1 MNKYLTEIAG
11 VRILIVNTNKL
22 SEMIIKD
29 LQAKTYKNNID
40 QVKAIDLILKFNNS
54 FSEYTPTVYSA
65 KGTMNFNEDEFFVGY
80 IKGIRYKVKNLFNDK
95 TVEVAINTSKDNLK
109 KIIKNLLTF
118 EFNSINTHK
127 NNTLSY
133 SLFWYILHIILLRK
147 GKAFIHA
154 GVFSKNSLGTIIAG
168 TGGCGKT
175 STLFNILENKEFKY
189 IAEDFGIV
197 DIGGNA
203 YFNPKPVSIYA
214 SDMEFGQKILQD
226 YYYKL
231 NLSEKLVWNLKK
243 SIFKLNPMIKGIPHK
258 VMDDRV
264 IGSAKLQNVLY
275 FIRNNDV
282 QISHYQVSTGE
293 LVERVLFSSMRE
305 FKVLQELLWLMRA
318 NAPST
323 YNIPS
328 FSEIEE
334 QTKNIYI
341 NTFSETQNYIVIIP
355 HKTKPADLTNYLKLQ
370 KLI

>member
-40 QVKAIDLILKFNNS
+40 QVKAIDLILKFNSS